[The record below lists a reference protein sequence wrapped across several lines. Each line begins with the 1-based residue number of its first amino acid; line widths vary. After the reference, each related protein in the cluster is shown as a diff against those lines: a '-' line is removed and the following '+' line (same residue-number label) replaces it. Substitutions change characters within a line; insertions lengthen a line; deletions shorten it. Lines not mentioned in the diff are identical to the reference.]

1 MPPRITPIA
10 TAAARGSRRRHRP
23 RSPARSAANAASAI
37 ASHHS
42 ACGNPIRNAEP
53 RMSATAAKASCR
65 SRRASSTIS
74 TSAAP
79 SSHGRCATTATMLT

>member
-1 MPPRITPIA
+1 MPPRSTPTA
-10 TAAARGSRRRHRP
+10 TAAASASSVRHLP

-37 ASHHS
+37 AFHHT
-42 ACGNPIRNAEP
+42 ACGNPIRKADP
-53 RMSATAAKASCR
+53 MTSATATKAS
-65 SRRASSTIS
+65 RRVRRPSSTIS